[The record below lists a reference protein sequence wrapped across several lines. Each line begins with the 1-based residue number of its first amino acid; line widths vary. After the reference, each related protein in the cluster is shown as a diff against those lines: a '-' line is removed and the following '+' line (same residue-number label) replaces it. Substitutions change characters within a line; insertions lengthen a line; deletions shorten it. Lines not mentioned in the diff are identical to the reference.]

1 MLRRRRT
8 LYADDRA
15 STSMGNLWYF
25 FFFFFNFWIIYFC
38 FKFLYL
44 FYLHAQKIAYSK
56 SKSDSVAR
64 KDGTFV
70 PRPKRTREET
80 TSGASTAAHSA
91 DEKISSSQPPSK
103 MQKLLVNNVPHR
115 ILFAQAL
122 PEDCTHETLRTL
134 FSPYPGFQEVI
145 RIFIKSWKSSYFKII
160 FLKLLHLRCAWSL
173 ARKISPSLSFRRL
186 FRLVSLCSSWEASSL
201 TPQIRFIL
209 RMETSNST
217 TR

>member
-1 MLRRRRT
+1 MPSQTIYINNLNEKLKKDATKKSLYMIFSEFGKITEVNVSKANKLRGQAWVVFADVTSATNAIRRRQ
-8 LYADDRA
+8 
-15 STSMGNLWYF
+15 G
-25 FFFFFNFWIIYFC
+25 FNFYG
-38 FKFLYL
+38 KPL
-44 FYLHAQKIAYSK
+44 KIAYSK

-134 FSPYPGFQEVI
+134 FSPYPGFQEVRMVPGKKDI
-145 RIFIKSWKSSYFKII
+145 AFIEFQEVVQAGIALQQLGGFK
-160 FLKLLHLRCAWSL
+160 LNASDTLHL
-173 ARKISPSLSFRRL
+173 
-186 FRLVSLCSSWEASSL
+186 
-201 TPQIRFIL
+201 TYGNQ
-209 RMETSNST
+209 
-217 TR
+217 